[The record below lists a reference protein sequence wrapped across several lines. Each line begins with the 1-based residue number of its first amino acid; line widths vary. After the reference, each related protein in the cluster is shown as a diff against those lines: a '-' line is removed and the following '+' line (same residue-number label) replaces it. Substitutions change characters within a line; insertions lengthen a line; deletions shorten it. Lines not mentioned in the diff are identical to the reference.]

1 MIFFG
6 IMHVID
12 LLNYCFIYRVIF
24 HARFIKSTV
33 WKIVVL
39 VGSLAITELL
49 LFFEVFHFGERAVAL
64 ACLIAVAVLLREDRI
79 RALLLFPVAFMLSGS
94 VNVFFTYI
102 FAFLL
107 GIPYAEFLDS
117 PFLQIISEI
126 PLLLF
131 LSGMYFFVKP
141 QKLNGLIRLSIPKY
155 LILLLGI
162 GCLFVLVG
170 ISQGFML
177 GRVEAAALMRPM
189 AICFV
194 VAVSLFVLLI
204 LWQAVIEGKARQYQ
218 VEKELY
224 RNYLDKQEM
233 HIRDLIESDEKLRSF
248 RHDIR
253 AHITA
258 LEAGIEEGDLDFLKS
273 YVARIKEENEKI
285 AVIKYTGIAAVDAV
299 IAEWHQKAL
308 DAGAKWIWEGG
319 LLPYDQFETFDL
331 CVIFSNLLSNA
342 VEAAEKVEGGREKR
356 ITVYCR
362 AFQGNTVIRITNT
375 YPGDGNLKELKT
387 TKADKL
393 NHGYGLKNVEE
404 VVKRAQ
410 GSFQITVEDGEFQ
423 AEIIL

>member
-6 IMHVID
+6 IMQVID

-24 HARFIKSTV
+24 RARFIKSTV

-39 VGSLAITELL
+39 VGSLAMTELL
-49 LFFEVFHFGERAVAL
+49 LFFKVFHFGERAVAL

-94 VNVFFTYI
+94 VNVLFTYI
-102 FAFLL
+102 FSFLL
-107 GIPYAEFLDS
+107 EIPYAEFLDS
-117 PFLQIISEI
+117 PFLQIVSEI

-177 GRVEAAALMRPM
+177 GRVEAATLMRPM

-194 VAVSLFVLLI
+194 IAVSLFVLLI

-218 VEKELY
+218 VEK
-224 RNYLDKQEM
+224 QET

-308 DAGAKWIWEGG
+308 DAGVEWIWEGG

-342 VEAAEKVEGGREKR
+342 VEAVEKVEGGRKKS
-356 ITVYCR
+356 ITVYCG
-362 AFQGNTVIRITNT
+362 AFQGNTILRITNT

-387 TKADKL
+387 TKADRL

-404 VVKRAQ
+404 VVKRPQ